1 MIQFDK
7 HLMPRKDKPVWLGFS
22 GGADSLA
29 AAHFLKSGGWDV
41 RLLHVKHFT
50 TVNSSV
56 ICTQAQQAAD
66 ALGLECIV
74 FFPHEE
80 VKPSEAA
87 AYRIRHDAVTDWPFP
102 VVLCN
107 HLNDLAEGYFINCQQ
122 GFPDRVPLVAV
133 NGNKIRPFLRTKKED
148 FMHYLE
154 GKKLTHLIVPDPMIS
169 LRGNLRTEIFPRLGD
184 DWTSAARK
192 LFVDSGRIY
201 VGYQTGE

>member
-41 RLLHVKHFT
+41 RLLHVKHFV

-56 ICTQAQQAAD
+56 ICTLALKAAD
-66 ALGLECIV
+66 SLGLECTV
-74 FFPHEE
+74 FFPNEE
-80 VKPSEAA
+80 LKPSEAA
-87 AYRIRHDAVTDWPFP
+87 AYAIRHEALSNLPHP
-102 VVLCN
+102 VILCN

-133 NGNKIRPFLRTKKED
+133 NGNKIRPFLRTKKKDFED
-148 FMHYLE
+148 YLQRK
-154 GKKLTHLIVPDPMIS
+154 GLTHLIVPDPMIS
-169 LRGNLRTEIFPRLGD
+169 LRGKLRTEIFPRLGD
-184 DWTSAARK
+184 DWTSSSRK

-201 VGYQTGE
+201 VGD